1 MLNLTAVNLTE
12 PILPENPLTYFEEYN
27 NKVLLWMAP
36 LLVFTV
42 WVNIYTFFNII
53 LYFVKMYNDCV
64 EKKNLTEPIL
74 PENPLTYFEEYNNK
88 VLLWMAPLLVFTVW
102 VNIYTFFNIILYF
115 VKMYNDCVEKKN
127 KTVCK
132 GEVKCKEGCEN
143 FVGKIFLETYT

>member
-64 EKKNLTEPIL
+64 K
-74 PENPLTYFEEYNNK
+74 
-88 VLLWMAPLLVFTVW
+88 
-102 VNIYTFFNIILYF
+102 
-115 VKMYNDCVEKKN
+115 KKN

-132 GEVKCKEGCEN
+132 GEVKCKDGCEN
-143 FVGKIFLETYT
+143 CVGKIFLETYT

>member
-64 EKKNLTEPIL
+64 K
-74 PENPLTYFEEYNNK
+74 
-88 VLLWMAPLLVFTVW
+88 
-102 VNIYTFFNIILYF
+102 
-115 VKMYNDCVEKKN
+115 KKN

-132 GEVKCKEGCEN
+132 GEFNVKKD
-143 FVGKIFLETYT
+143 VKIVWVKYF